1 MFLQN
6 LRAKVGARLNGDS
19 EAGFTL
25 IELLVVMLI
34 LGILAAIALPAFF
47 NQKEKAGD
55 AKAKEYDHSA
65 QVAIETY
72 STENG
77 GSYVRRRRWRRI
89 TEARMENRAHPDQR
103 SWPRSHRMNGGAGP
117 TEKAYEEQ
125 QRDFRNVLDPKQC
138 GHAELSVRRTKAK
151 AVVPSGGDW
160 DERLS
165 PLTPSPWPS
174 QGEPNC
180 RRAGLSARPSRFR
193 PGVQSWLSE

>member
-55 AKAKEYDHSA
+55 AKAKEYVHSA
-65 QVAIETY
+65 QVAMETW

-77 GSYVRRRRWRRI
+77 GSY
-89 TEARMENRAHPDQR
+89 E
-103 SWPRSHRMNGGAGP
+103 GG
-117 TEKAYEEQ
+117 
-125 QRDFRNVLDPKQC
+125 
-138 GHAELSVRRTKAK
+138 TKAK
-151 AVVPSGGDW
+151 LIAIEPTLNSATLEETTVTPDTYKITIQGAKSTQKFWVARTSTGLIEHKCEVGGTGGCPTGGDW
-160 DERLS
+160 S
-165 PLTPSPWPS
+165 K
-174 QGEPNC
+174 G
-180 RRAGLSARPSRFR
+180 
-193 PGVQSWLSE
+193 